1 MSRNSDKL
9 NIIDHSTYDN
19 LHKDID
25 SAPTKMLRSY
35 KYKNKHKYADT
46 LFDFICRMPCRKPK
60 KQGQIKKEQ
69 QLLHQRKKSP
79 NFSIIKTIVNK
90 RKVKCHRNLV
100 TKEKITR
107 LKRSI
112 RSYRNLKQAAAHN
125 EATTEQPETNNHLL
139 HLSGA
144 ERIDLP
150 HQEKD
155 QSMAE
160 TSSSQL
166 ELEARLQGL
175 SINEANKG
183 HSIHSRR
190 FRSYCDNCTSA
201 QLKKITTQ
209 LLKDLDRFQKR
220 AYAANEIKARAHP
233 RLVLGFR
240 EAISHLNI
248 KNKVKLLIL
257 ATDCESNPGE
267 HGLDE
272 TINKIKFSCQQH
284 NVPYC
289 FSLMRRELAYTFKKR
304 AQISCVAILDYDG
317 AQDTYKDL
325 LLELDEARKDYK
337 RLTAL

>member
-9 NIIDHSTYDN
+9 NIIDHRTFDD
-19 LHKDID
+19 LHKDND
-25 SAPTKMLRSY
+25 SATTKMLRTH

-46 LFDFICRMPCRKPK
+46 LFDFICRLPCRKPK

-69 QLLHQRKKSP
+69 QLQRKKSP
-79 NFSIIKTIVNK
+79 NFSLIRTIVPK
-90 RKVKCHRNLV
+90 RKGKCHRNLI
-100 TKEKITR
+100 TKEKVTR

-112 RSYRNLKQAAAHN
+112 RSYRNLKQAAALK
-125 EATTEQPETNNHLL
+125 ETTTEQPETDNHL
-139 HLSGA
+139 
-144 ERIDLP
+144 IDSP

-155 QSMAE
+155 QSSMME

-166 ELEARLQGL
+166 ELETRLQGL
-175 SINEANKG
+175 SINETNKC

-190 FRSYCDNCTSA
+190 FRSYCDNCTRA
-201 QLKKITTQ
+201 QLKKLTTQ

-233 RLVLGFR
+233 RMALGFR

-248 KNKVKLLIL
+248 RNKVKLLIL

-267 HGLDE
+267 DGLDE
-272 TINKIKFSCQQH
+272 TIDKIKFSCQQH

-289 FSLMRRELAYTFKKR
+289 FSLMRRELAYALKKR

-317 AQDTYKDL
+317 AQDIYKDL